1 MTTMNCKNKPAEE
14 CWHLVSISFLNR
26 TKMYLQLFS
35 MRWLFCR
42 EILRIYIFT
51 QKMHFFIFV
60 TFYRFICTSIQMIVI
75 PLDFNIVFFVIFS
88 TSTNNTTFGMLVRT
102 CCFLTV
108 RHLLLLHRQHSF
120 FQASQI
126 F

>member
-35 MRWLFCR
+35 MRWLFCG
-42 EILRIYIFT
+42 EILRIFSHRKCTSLYLLL
-51 QKMHFFIFV
+51 
-60 TFYRFICTSIQMIVI
+60 FYRFICTSIQIIVI
-75 PLDFNIVFFVIFS
+75 PLDFNIVFFVMFS
-88 TSTNNTTFGMLVRT
+88 TSANITTFGMFVRT